1 MGHYVVHEFL
11 EISMA
16 HSPVF
21 IGSQVCIALVGPEI
35 HTLSATPSAGLVLV
49 VLSAVTTTTTPAS
62 ARLLVVIVFVVIVV
76 LPRRSLLCFLL
87 SVLFFLLYRWP
98 QCKSWLISGRCR

>member
-1 MGHYVVHEFL
+1 
-11 EISMA
+11 MA

-49 VLSAVTTTTTPAS
+49 VLSAVTTM
-62 ARLLVVIVFVVIVV
+62 VVIVFVVIVV

>member
-35 HTLSATPSAGLVLV
+35 HTLSATPCAGLVLV

>member
-1 MGHYVVHEFL
+1 
-11 EISMA
+11 MA

-87 SVLFFLLYRWP
+87 SVLFFLLDRWP

>member
-1 MGHYVVHEFL
+1 
-11 EISMA
+11 MA

-49 VLSAVTTTTTPAS
+49 VLSAVTTTTAS
-62 ARLLVVIVFVVIVV
+62 ARLLVVIIFVVIVV

>member
-1 MGHYVVHEFL
+1 
-11 EISMA
+11 MA

-35 HTLSATPSAGLVLV
+35 HTLSATPCAGLILV

-76 LPRRSLLCFLL
+76 LPRRSLLCFLAFLL

>member
-1 MGHYVVHEFL
+1 
-11 EISMA
+11 MA

-49 VLSAVTTTTTPAS
+49 VLSAVTTTTTTPAS

-76 LPRRSLLCFLL
+76 LPRRSLLCFLAFLL

>member
-1 MGHYVVHEFL
+1 
-11 EISMA
+11 MA

-49 VLSAVTTTTTPAS
+49 VLSAVTTM
-62 ARLLVVIVFVVIVV
+62 VVIVFVVIVV
-76 LPRRSLLCFLL
+76 LPRRSLLCFLAFLL